1 MLAFELL
8 PFGLTLI
15 GLCHFKKL
23 VIRLPRVQN
32 KQIVTRIIELRDQM
46 DLGFFR
52 SELKKLKLLLIKL
65 LLIKLPS
72 FNYPYYCPLQPK
84 FIFGLNILQSSQ
96 FRQYLGAVAAGL
108 YA

>member
-1 MLAFELL
+1 VLAFELL

-65 LLIKLPS
+65 PS